1 MWLKLLKQ
9 KRNTQAEEVTT
20 VGEVKVY
27 LIDVYKYFSHK
38 PTGKDINTLTDLES
52 AAMIP
57 GL

>member
-1 MWLKLLKQ
+1 MTQALKK

-52 AAMIP
+52 AVMIP